1 MKHCPGPTELLQI
14 METRTSSSMPSI
26 LKTPTSDT
34 TLLVLQP
41 PQSHRMP
48 PAEFSDNGGTLPR
61 PPPPPKAVKPPPQ
74 AETQPLLAPHG
85 SIQLISTH
93 PGTLGRKHNQG
104 KPMEELRVWQIERQ
118 VDFRCLANDLN
129 RICDQLNRS
138 KPEAED
144 ALYHVWRA
152 VYSVYNVDKDTTKVN
167 DTNMF
172 SVFWFFTSW
181 FLLVFLMF

>member
-1 MKHCPGPTELLQI
+1 
-14 METRTSSSMPSI
+14 METRTPTSIPSI

-41 PQSHRMP
+41 PQSHRLP
-48 PAEFSDNGGTLPR
+48 PAEFTDGGTLPR
-61 PPPPPKAVKPPPQ
+61 PPPPPKVVKPPAQ

-93 PGTLGRKHNQG
+93 PGTLGRKHTQG

-138 KPEAED
+138 KPETED
-144 ALYHVWRA
+144 ALYHVWP
-152 VYSVYNVDKDTTKVN
+152 VYSVYSVKADDSV
-167 DTNMF
+167 MV
-172 SVFWFFTSW
+172 SVFSFFSRVFSW
-181 FLLVFLMF
+181 CDQNSYQ